1 MTIKA
6 IKERY
11 QNYHVR
17 SGEHNS
23 FVTADFIGIGRCVI
37 VVNICKHRYV
47 GDYVMQVVRV
57 SDGCALLE
65 DGACRPCDNLTDAV
79 DVASEMLPGR
89 FVVRC
94 YTRIGDLDHEVET
107 DSLIEAEVIRMTWAA
122 KTWERDFG
130 LIPFAY
136 MPTIW
141 AVNDRGKRYRLLGF

>member
-11 QNYHVR
+11 QNYHVG

-23 FVTADFIGIGRCVI
+23 FVTADFLGIGRCVI
-37 VVNICKHRYV
+37 VVNICRHRYV

-65 DGACRPCDNLTDAV
+65 DGACRPCDNLDDAV
-79 DVASEMLPGR
+79 NVAGEMLPGW

-94 YTRIGDLDHEVET
+94 YTRSGDLDHEVET
-107 DSLIEAEVIRMTWAA
+107 DSLAEAEVIRMTWAA
-122 KTWERDFG
+122 QQGITK
-130 LIPFAY
+130 FAY

-141 AVNDRGKRYRLLGF
+141 AVNDRNKRYRLLGF

>member
-6 IKERY
+6 IKKQY
-11 QNYHVR
+11 KNYHVG

-23 FVTADFIGIGRCVI
+23 FVTADFLGIGRCVI

-57 SDGCALLE
+57 KDGCPLLK
-65 DGACRPCDNLTDAV
+65 DDASRPCDNLSDAV
-79 DVASEMLPGR
+79 DVAGEMLPR
-89 FVVRC
+89 AFIVRC

-122 KTWERDFG
+122 QQGITK
-130 LIPFAY
+130 FAY

-141 AVNDRGKRYRLLGF
+141 AVDDQMKRYRLPNF

>member
-11 QNYHVR
+11 KNYHVG

-47 GDYVMQVVRV
+47 GDYVMQVVRI

-89 FVVRC
+89 YVVRC
-94 YTRIGDLDHEVET
+94 YAPSGDLDHEMET
-107 DSLIEAEVIRMTWAA
+107 DSLAEAEVIRTTWALHEGI
-122 KTWERDFG
+122 TR
-130 LIPFAY
+130 FAY